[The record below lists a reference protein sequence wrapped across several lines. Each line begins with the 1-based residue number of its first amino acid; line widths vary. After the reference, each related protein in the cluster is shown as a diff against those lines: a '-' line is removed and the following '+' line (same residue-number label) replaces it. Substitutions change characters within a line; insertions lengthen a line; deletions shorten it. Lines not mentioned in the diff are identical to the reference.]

1 LSSIVV
7 LDCGNTSALAISV
20 TVAARL
26 VSRKCSK
33 IAKARSADFTA
44 APAAGFEFTDMPK
57 SLQFINRI
65 MLACGSEVY
74 NRRGGFSGE
83 MPLKNG
89 MHEDDRGRFP
99 LQLQ

>member
-1 LSSIVV
+1 
-7 LDCGNTSALAISV
+7 
-20 TVAARL
+20 
-26 VSRKCSK
+26 
-33 IAKARSADFTA
+33 
-44 APAAGFEFTDMPK
+44 MPK